1 MQEMGK
7 MQELVMPKVVRI
19 QETVR
24 MQEMGRMQEMV
35 MKDREWGKPSGYHGW
50 AAGAVAPTS
59 PMHHGTGSTGAR
71 AQGQRHRGGIWI
83 RWVSCSGVEGLG
95 LS

>member
-1 MQEMGK
+1 MQEM
-7 MQELVMPKVVRI
+7 VMPKVVRI

-35 MKDREWGKPSGYHGW
+35 MKDRVGKAQWVPWLGSRSCGSHLPH
-50 AAGAVAPTS
+50 APRDR
-59 PMHHGTGSTGAR
+59 GSTGAR